1 MKIRIDL
8 QNVIFL
14 SQMWQNKFDADNCKR
29 YIAINWRRK
38 GLIAKTFLVYVF
50 KSRRMNSW
58 RDLKEIVF
66 VSRERKKERRKE
78 EEQNRLQICSGE
90 KILLFSPLSLLD
102 FRYICIGINTS
113 GNKFDAIKKDKGRTK

>member
-38 GLIAKTFLVYVF
+38 RLIAKTFLVYVF

-78 EEQNRLQICSGE
+78 NKTDYRFAVG
-90 KILLFSPLSLLD
+90 KKFFFFSPLSLLD

-113 GNKFDAIKKDKGRTK
+113 PNKFDAIKKDKGRTK